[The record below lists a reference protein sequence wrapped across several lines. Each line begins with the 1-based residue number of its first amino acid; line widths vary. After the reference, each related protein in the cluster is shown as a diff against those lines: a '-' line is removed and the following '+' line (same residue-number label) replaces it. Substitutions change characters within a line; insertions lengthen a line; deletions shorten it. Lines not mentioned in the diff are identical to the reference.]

1 MSERGTQSFVLILA
15 ECWRKPALL
24 ARELA
29 WRWLFGVPAL
39 AIVAY
44 ECLRIYRAADTAL
57 IGAGLNQFTLTDP
70 DQAAVIVGTAVNIL
84 RPLVGH
90 ILLWLLP
97 LLAIG
102 WSLASGVGRNL
113 VLHRFD
119 PTLAWRPLAV
129 SLLQALRIAALCGA
143 CALWYASLHWSAAQ
157 ALSGAGGSNL
167 VTYFALVIGFS
178 LGLFSLWSLLS
189 WIFYIAPLLLLLE
202 NRSLAATL
210 ARSLRLGPMTGKLIE
225 VNLVMGIVKLALVVL
240 AMVFSAVPVP
250 FEAQMHGP
258 ALYLWWA
265 AVSVLYCVAA
275 DFFQLARVIAFV
287 RFWQTAHRH
296 AVSASGTLSA

>member
-1 MSERGTQSFVLILA
+1 MNERGTQSFVLILG

-29 WRWLFGVPAL
+29 WRWLFGLPAL
-39 AIVAY
+39 VVLAY
-44 ECLRIYRAADTAL
+44 ECLRIYHAADTAL
-57 IGAGLNQFTLTDP
+57 TGAGLNQFTLTDP
-70 DQAAVIVGTAVNIL
+70 NQAAVIVGAAVDIL
-84 RPLVGH
+84 RPLVEH
-90 ILLWLLP
+90 LLLWLLP

-113 VLHRFD
+113 VLRRFD
-119 PTLAWRPLAV
+119 ATLAWRPLAV
-129 SLLQALRIAALCGA
+129 SLLQALRIAALGGTF
-143 CALWYASLHWSAAQ
+143 ALWYASLHWAAAK
-157 ALSGAGGSNL
+157 ALTGAGDPNL
-167 VTYFALVIGFS
+167 VLYLSLVICFS
-178 LGLFSLWSLLS
+178 LAIFSLWSLLS

-210 ARSLRLGPMTGKLIE
+210 ARSLRLGSVTGKLIE
-225 VNLVMGIVKLALVVL
+225 VNLIMGIVKLALVVL

-258 ALYLWWA
+258 ALYFWWV
-265 AVSVLYCVAA
+265 AVSVLYCIAA

-287 RFWQTAHRH
+287 RFWQAAHRQT
-296 AVSASGTLSA
+296 VPASGTLSS